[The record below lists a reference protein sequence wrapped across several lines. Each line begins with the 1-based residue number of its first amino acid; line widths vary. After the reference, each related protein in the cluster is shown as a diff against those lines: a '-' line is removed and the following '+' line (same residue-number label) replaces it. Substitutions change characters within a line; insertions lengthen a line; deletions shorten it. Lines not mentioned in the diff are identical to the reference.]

1 MDAFR
6 CPDLVVC
13 LPFGYNTKPIAEP
26 ATTQQHKGLD
36 WTDCANYHP
45 TAVHSSVKP
54 LTSDLR
60 PNIPNCLRASTNKR
74 FHQNT
79 PLLQIYSIAADITTA
94 HYTHNQLRTSAA
106 PALLSPAQETKKGHR
121 QRFLLS
127 YLLFSGQ
134 QFPAAIPV
142 LRDHSHSIA
151 VNTLALLFI
160 NSAALQLQKQ
170 AVEARL
176 CRVQPKFDCGYQ
188 SNLLNSIHLPSP
200 LSSLSSSLFR
210 LFFFRLFL

>member
-1 MDAFR
+1 MQRAGFTCDSPHISRAPSSSVLNDSSQTGITLHQPIKPSSLKAASLQTPSIWQRCMDAFR

-94 HYTHNQLRTSAA
+94 HYTHNQLRYT
-106 PALLSPAQETKKGHR
+106 L
-121 QRFLLS
+121 
-127 YLLFSGQ
+127 
-134 QFPAAIPV
+134 AAIPIPP
-142 LRDHSHSIA
+142 RA
-151 VNTLALLFI
+151 PNQNRAT
-160 NSAALQLQKQ
+160 
-170 AVEARL
+170 
-176 CRVQPKFDCGYQ
+176 PG
-188 SNLLNSIHLPSP
+188 
-200 LSSLSSSLFR
+200 
-210 LFFFRLFL
+210 